1 MSVTAKPASGFRTQ
15 QDETLGKR
23 KKGSVDFYIVSKLL
37 AYVKP
42 FKGLV
47 TGAILLTAGGAILT
61 PLRPWLTKVAID
73 DYIAHGN
80 HKGLAIISIAML
92 VLIVLDGIKQY
103 AATWLTQLIGQKAV
117 YNIRMDIFR
126 HLQRLPIRY
135 FDRNPVG
142 RIITR
147 TTNDVEALD
156 EMLSSG
162 LITIVGDIL
171 QLIFIVVMMFF
182 SDWRLT
188 LVVLSILPAM
198 IYATIAFK
206 NRVRQAFLDVRTHLA
221 RLNSFFQEHITGMK
235 IVQLFAREDAEFTK
249 HSQIN
254 ADHRDANIRTVFYFS
269 IYYPLIEFLSSAA
282 AGLVIWFSA
291 TRIMKADLSVGVVV
305 SFVQYIWLFFRP
317 LQHLSD
323 RFNIMQTAVTSSD
336 RIFRLLEEPVDPEPA
351 DSSVRIPSFRERI
364 LFDNIWFAYDN
375 DNWVLRDISLEIR
388 AGETVAIVGATGSG
402 KTTLINILSRFYP
415 YAKGSVTIDGIE
427 LSDIPGRELRNL
439 VGVVMQD
446 VVLFAGSIRENLCFS
461 DPSIPEEKVRE
472 AASIVGADRF
482 IEKLPGGYD
491 YMIRENGSG
500 LSAGQKQLIA
510 FVRAL
515 LYNPDILVLDEA
527 TSSVDT
533 ETESL
538 IEQATDK
545 LMKHRTSIIIA
556 HRLSTIQHAD
566 RIVVLHKGTIRETG
580 THQELLARRG
590 LYYKLYLLQHPER
603 SIQALASPTPDGQ

>member
-1 MSVTAKPASGFRTQ
+1 MRMGAGAASGFRTQ

-23 KKGSVDFYIVSKLL
+23 KKGSVDRYIIKRLL
-37 AYVKP
+37 GYIKP

-47 TGAILLTAGGAILT
+47 AGAVALTAGGAILT
-61 PLRPWLTKVAID
+61 PLRPWLTRIAID
-73 DYIAHGN
+73 DHIAIGD
-80 HKGLAIISIAML
+80 HKGLAVVSLLML
-92 VLIVLDGIKQY
+92 LVIVLDGVKQY

-117 YNIRMDIFR
+117 YAIRLDIFR

-147 TTNDVEALD
+147 TTNDVEALN

-162 LITIVGDIL
+162 LITIIGDIL
-171 QLIFIVVMMFF
+171 QLLFIVVMMFLT
-182 SDWRLT
+182 DWRLT
-188 LVVLSILPAM
+188 LVVLSILPVM
-198 IYATIAFK
+198 IYSTIFFK
-206 NRVRQAFLDVRTHLA
+206 DKVRQAFLDVRTHLA

-235 IVQLFAREDAEFTK
+235 VVQLFSREEAEFMK
-249 HSQIN
+249 HSAIN
-254 ADHRDANIRTVFYFS
+254 ADHRDANIKTVFYFS
-269 IYYPLIEFLSSAA
+269 IYFPLIEFLSSAA
-282 AGLVIWFSA
+282 AGLVLWFSA
-291 TRIMKADLSVGVVV
+291 TRILQADLSVGVVV
-305 SFVQYIWLFFRP
+305 SFVQFIWLFFRP

-336 RIFRLLEEPVDPEPA
+336 RIFKLLEEPLDPEPTGNA
-351 DSSVRIPSFRERI
+351 KSLASFRDRI
-364 LFDNIWFAYDN
+364 RFDKVWFAYDEG
-375 DNWVLRDISLEIR
+375 NWVLRDISLEIK

-415 YAKGSVTIDGIE
+415 YAKGSVTIDNIE
-427 LSDIPGRELRNL
+427 LRDIPGHDLRKL

-446 VVLFAGSIRENLCFS
+446 VVLFAGSIRENLSFG
-461 DPSIPEEKVRE
+461 DPSISDDKIRD
-472 AASIVGADRF
+472 AARIVGADRF

-491 YMIRENGSG
+491 YRIRENGSG
-500 LSAGQKQLIA
+500 LSAGQKQLLA

-538 IEQATDK
+538 IEQATDR

-566 RIVVLHKGTIRETG
+566 KIVVLHKGTIRETG
-580 THQELLARRG
+580 THQELLAQRG

-603 SIQALASPTPDGQ
+603 SRMEGAA

>member
-1 MSVTAKPASGFRTQ
+1 MRGTANTASGFRTQ

-23 KKGSVDFYIVSKLL
+23 PKGSIDRYIIKKMLG
-37 AYVKP
+37 YIKP

-47 TGAILLTAGGAILT
+47 ATAVLLTAGGAILT
-61 PLRPWLTKVAID
+61 PLRPWLTRIAID
-73 DYIAHGN
+73 EHITKGDLHGL
-80 HKGLAIISIAML
+80 GVISMILLA
-92 VLIVLDGIKQY
+92 VIVLDGVKQY
-103 AATWLTQLIGQKAV
+103 AATWFTQLLGQKAV
-117 YNIRMDIFR
+117 YAIRLDIFR

-147 TTNDVEALD
+147 TTNDVESLN

-162 LITIVGDIL
+162 LITIIGDIL
-171 QLIFIVVMMFF
+171 QLVLIVVMMFL

-188 LVVLSILPAM
+188 LVVLSILPVM
-198 IYATIAFK
+198 IYSTMAFK

-235 IVQLFAREDAEFTK
+235 VVQLFAREEAEFSK
-249 HSQIN
+249 HSAIN
-254 ADHRDANIRTVFYFS
+254 ADHRDANIRSVHYFS
-269 IYYPLIEFLSSAA
+269 IYFPLIEFLSSLA
-282 AGLVIWFSA
+282 AGLVVWFSA
-291 TRIMKADLSVGVVV
+291 SWILTGNLSVGVVV

-323 RFNIMQTAVTSSD
+323 RFNIMQTAITSSD
-336 RIFRLLEEPVDPEPA
+336 RIIKLLEEPLEPEPEEENRKA
-351 DSSVRIPSFRERI
+351 ITSFRDRI
-364 LFDNIWFAYDN
+364 VFDRVWFAYDEN
-375 DNWVLRDISLEIR
+375 HWVLRDISLEIR

-415 YAKGSVTIDGIE
+415 YGKGSVTIDGIE
-427 LSDIPGRELRNL
+427 LSRIPGQDLRKL

-446 VVLFAGSIRENLCFS
+446 VVLFAGSIRENLSFG
-461 DPSIPEEKVRE
+461 DPSISDEKIRD
-472 AASIVGADRF
+472 AARIVGADRF

-491 YMIRENGSG
+491 YRIRENGSG
-500 LSAGQKQLIA
+500 LSAGQKQLLA

-533 ETESL
+533 ETETL
-538 IEQATDK
+538 IEQATDR
-545 LMKHRTSIIIA
+545 LMQHRTSIIIA

-580 THQELLARRG
+580 THQELLAQRG

-603 SIQALASPTPDGQ
+603 GRMEGAA

>member
-1 MSVTAKPASGFRTQ
+1 MKGGGGGGFRTQ
-15 QDETLGKR
+15 QDETLSGKQR
-23 KKGSVDFYIVSKLL
+23 GSVDLYIVRRLFS
-37 AYVKP
+37 YVKP
-42 FKGLV
+42 FKGLI
-47 TGAILLTAGGAILT
+47 TGAVLLTAGGALLG

-73 DYIAHGN
+73 DYIAHGDR
-80 HKGLAIISIAML
+80 HGLAMISIVML
-92 VLIVLDGIKQY
+92 VVVILDGLKQY
-103 AATWLTQLIGQKAV
+103 QSTWLTELIGQKAV
-117 YNIRMDIFR
+117 FNLRMDIFR
-126 HLQRLPIRY
+126 HLQRLPVRY

-162 LITIVGDIL
+162 LITVIGDIL
-171 QLIFIVVMMFF
+171 QLVFIVIMMLW

-188 LVVLSILPAM
+188 LVVMSVLPLM
-198 IYATIAFK
+198 IWSTISFK
-206 NRVRQAFLDVRTHLA
+206 NRVRQAMLDVRTHLA

-235 IVQLFAREDAEFTK
+235 IVQLFGREETEFQR
-249 HSQIN
+249 HAGIN
-254 ADHRDANIRTVFYFS
+254 ADHRDANIRTVFFFS
-269 IYYPLIEFLSSAA
+269 IYYPLIEFMSSTA
-282 AGLVIWFSA
+282 AGLVIWYSA
-291 TRIMKADLSVGVVV
+291 TRIVRADLSVGVVV

-336 RIFRLLEEPVDPEPA
+336 RIFRLLEEPVEPEPDESA
-351 DSSVRIPSFRERI
+351 ARELGKFSDRIV
-364 LFDNIWFAYDN
+364 FDNVSFAYDN
-375 DNWVLRDISLEIR
+375 DNWVLRDISFEIR
-388 AGETVAIVGATGSG
+388 AGQTIAIVGATGSG
-402 KTTLINILSRFYP
+402 KTTIINMLSRFYP
-415 YAKGSVTIDGIE
+415 IRKGSITIDGT
-427 LSDIPGRELRNL
+427 NL
-439 VGVVMQD
+439 QEISSKALHRLIGVVMQD
-446 VVLFAGSIRENLCFS
+446 VILFAGTIRENLCFG
-461 DPSIPEEKVRE
+461 DPSIPDERVRE
-472 AASIVGADRF
+472 AARIVGADRF

-491 YMIRENGSG
+491 YQIRENGSG
-500 LSAGQKQLIA
+500 LSVGQKQLIA

-533 ETESL
+533 ETETL
-538 IEQATDK
+538 IEEATNR

-566 RIVVLHKGTIRETG
+566 RIIVLHKGTIRETG

-603 SIQALASPTPDGQ
+603 SRMEKAG

>member
-1 MSVTAKPASGFRTQ
+1 MHGAMKGGGGGGFRTQ
-15 QDETLGKR
+15 QDETLSGKQR
-23 KKGSVDFYIVSKLL
+23 GSVDLYIVRRLFS
-37 AYVKP
+37 YVKP
-42 FKGLV
+42 FKGLI
-47 TGAILLTAGGAILT
+47 TGAVLLTAGGALLG

-73 DYIAHGN
+73 DYIAHGDR
-80 HKGLAIISIAML
+80 HGLAMISIVML
-92 VLIVLDGIKQY
+92 VVVILDGLKQY
-103 AATWLTQLIGQKAV
+103 QSTWLTELIGQKAV
-117 YNIRMDIFR
+117 FNLRMDIFR
-126 HLQRLPIRY
+126 HLQRLPVRY

-162 LITIVGDIL
+162 LITVIGDIL
-171 QLIFIVVMMFF
+171 QLVFIVIMMLW

-188 LVVLSILPAM
+188 LVVMSVLPLM
-198 IYATIAFK
+198 IWSTISFK
-206 NRVRQAFLDVRTHLA
+206 NRVRQAMLDVRTHLA

-235 IVQLFAREDAEFTK
+235 IVQLFGREETEFQR
-249 HSQIN
+249 HAGIN
-254 ADHRDANIRTVFYFS
+254 ADHRDANIRTVFFFS
-269 IYYPLIEFLSSAA
+269 IYYPLIEFMSSTA
-282 AGLVIWFSA
+282 AGLVIWYSA
-291 TRIMKADLSVGVVV
+291 TRIVRADLSVGVVV

-336 RIFRLLEEPVDPEPA
+336 RIFRLLEEPVEPEPDESA
-351 DSSVRIPSFRERI
+351 ARELGKFSDRIV
-364 LFDNIWFAYDN
+364 FDNVSFAYDN
-375 DNWVLRDISLEIR
+375 DNWVLRDISFEIR
-388 AGETVAIVGATGSG
+388 AGQTIAIVGATGSG
-402 KTTLINILSRFYP
+402 KTTIINMLSRFYP
-415 YAKGSVTIDGIE
+415 IRKGSITIDGT
-427 LSDIPGRELRNL
+427 NL
-439 VGVVMQD
+439 QEISSKALHRLIGVVMQD
-446 VVLFAGSIRENLCFS
+446 VILFAGTIRENLCFG
-461 DPSIPEEKVRE
+461 DPSIPDERVRE
-472 AASIVGADRF
+472 AARIVGADRF

-491 YMIRENGSG
+491 YQIRENGSG
-500 LSAGQKQLIA
+500 LSVGQKQLIA

-533 ETESL
+533 ETETL
-538 IEQATDK
+538 IEEATNR

-566 RIVVLHKGTIRETG
+566 RIIVLHKGTIRETG

-603 SIQALASPTPDGQ
+603 SRMEKAG

>member
-1 MSVTAKPASGFRTQ
+1 MRMGAGAASGFRTQ
-15 QDETLGKR
+15 QDETLGNR
-23 KKGSVDFYIVSKLL
+23 KKGSVDRYIIKRLL
-37 AYVKP
+37 GYIKP
-42 FKGLV
+42 FRGLV
-47 TGAILLTAGGAILT
+47 AGAVALTAAGAILT
-61 PLRPWLTKVAID
+61 PLRPWLTRIAID
-73 DYIAHGN
+73 DHIAIGD
-80 HKGLAIISIAML
+80 HKGLAVVSILML
-92 VLIVLDGIKQY
+92 LVIVLDGVKQY

-117 YNIRMDIFR
+117 YAIRLDIFR

-147 TTNDVEALD
+147 TTNDVEALN

-162 LITIVGDIL
+162 LITIIGDIL
-171 QLIFIVVMMFF
+171 QLLFIVVMMFLT
-182 SDWRLT
+182 DWRLT
-188 LVVLSILPAM
+188 LVVLSILPVM
-198 IYATIAFK
+198 IYSTIFFK
-206 NRVRQAFLDVRTHLA
+206 DRVRQAFLDVRTHLA

-235 IVQLFAREDAEFTK
+235 VVQLFAREEAEFRK
-249 HSQIN
+249 HSAIN
-254 ADHRDANIRTVFYFS
+254 ADHRDANIKTVFYFS
-269 IYYPLIEFLSSAA
+269 IYFPLIEFLSSAA
-282 AGLVIWFSA
+282 AGLVLWFSA
-291 TRIMKADLSVGVVV
+291 TRILQADLSVGVVV
-305 SFVQYIWLFFRP
+305 SFVQFIWLFFRP

-323 RFNIMQTAVTSSD
+323 RFNIMQTAITSSD
-336 RIFRLLEEPVDPEPA
+336 RIFRLLEEPLDPEPA
-351 DSSVRIPSFRERI
+351 ENAHSLDSFRDRI
-364 LFDNIWFAYDN
+364 RFDKVWFAYDEG
-375 DNWVLRDISLEIR
+375 NWVLRDISLDIR

-427 LSDIPGRELRNL
+427 LKDIPGHDLRKL

-446 VVLFAGSIRENLCFS
+446 VVLFAGSIRENLSFG
-461 DPSIPEEKVRE
+461 DPSISDETIHE
-472 AASIVGADRF
+472 AARIVGADRF

-491 YMIRENGSG
+491 YRIRENGSG
-500 LSAGQKQLIA
+500 LSAGQKQLLA

-538 IEQATDK
+538 IEEATDR

-566 RIVVLHKGTIRETG
+566 KIVVLHKGTIRETG
-580 THQELLARRG
+580 THQELLAQRG

-603 SIQALASPTPDGQ
+603 GRLEGAG

>member
-1 MSVTAKPASGFRTQ
+1 MHGAMKGGGGGGFRTQ
-15 QDETLGKR
+15 QDETLSGKQW
-23 KKGSVDFYIVSKLL
+23 GSVDLYIVKRLFS
-37 AYVKP
+37 YVKP
-42 FKGLV
+42 FKGLI
-47 TGAILLTAGGAILT
+47 TGAVLLTAGGALLG

-73 DYIAHGN
+73 DYIAHGDR
-80 HKGLAIISIAML
+80 HGLAMISIVML
-92 VLIVLDGIKQY
+92 VVVVLDGLKQY
-103 AATWLTQLIGQKAV
+103 QSTWLTELIGQKAV
-117 YNIRMDIFR
+117 FNLRMDIFR
-126 HLQRLPIRY
+126 HLQRLPVRY

-162 LITIVGDIL
+162 LITVIGDIL
-171 QLIFIVVMMFF
+171 QLVFIVIMMFW

-188 LVVLSILPAM
+188 FVVLSVLPLM
-198 IYATIAFK
+198 IWSTISFK
-206 NRVRQAFLDVRTHLA
+206 NRVRQAMLDVRTHLA

-235 IVQLFAREDAEFTK
+235 IVQLFGREETEFQR
-249 HSQIN
+249 HAGIN
-254 ADHRDANIRTVFYFS
+254 ADHRDANIRTVFFFS
-269 IYYPLIEFLSSAA
+269 IYYPLIEFMSSTA
-282 AGLVIWFSA
+282 AGLVIWYSA
-291 TRIMKADLSVGVVV
+291 TRIVRADLSVGVVV

-336 RIFRLLEEPVDPEPA
+336 RIFRLLEEPVEPEPDESA
-351 DSSVRIPSFRERI
+351 ARELGKFSDRIV
-364 LFDNIWFAYDN
+364 FDNVSFAYDN
-375 DNWVLRDISLEIR
+375 DNWVLRDISFEIR
-388 AGETVAIVGATGSG
+388 AGQTIAIVGATGSG
-402 KTTLINILSRFYP
+402 KTTIINMLSRFYP
-415 YAKGSVTIDGIE
+415 IRKGSITIDGTN
-427 LSDIPGRELRNL
+427 LRDISSKALHRLI
-439 VGVVMQD
+439 GVVMQD
-446 VVLFAGSIRENLCFS
+446 VILFAGTIRENLCFG
-461 DPSIPEEKVRE
+461 DPSIPDERVRE
-472 AASIVGADRF
+472 AARIVGADRF

-491 YMIRENGSG
+491 YRIRENGSG
-500 LSAGQKQLIA
+500 LSVGQKQLIA

-533 ETESL
+533 ETETL
-538 IEQATDK
+538 IEEATNR

-566 RIVVLHKGTIRETG
+566 RIIVLHKGTIRETG

-603 SIQALASPTPDGQ
+603 SRMENAG

>member
-1 MSVTAKPASGFRTQ
+1 MSATAKPASGFRTQ
-15 QDETLGKR
+15 QDETLGNR
-23 KKGSVDFYIVSKLL
+23 KKGSVDLYIVKRLL
-37 AYVKP
+37 AYIKP
-42 FKGLV
+42 FKGLI
-47 TGAILLTAGGAILT
+47 TGAVLLTAGGAILT

-73 DYIAHGN
+73 DYIVHGD
-80 HKGLAIISIAML
+80 HKGLAVISLAML
-92 VLIVLDGIKQY
+92 VLIVLDGFKQY
-103 AATWLTQLIGQKAV
+103 AATWLTTLIGQKAV
-117 YNIRMDIFR
+117 YNLRMDIFR

-162 LITIVGDIL
+162 LITIIGDIL
-171 QLIFIVVMMFF
+171 QLVFIVIMMFW

-235 IVQLFAREDAEFTK
+235 IVQLFAREDAEFLK
-249 HSQIN
+249 HSEIN

-351 DSSVRIPSFRERI
+351 DASVRIPSLRDRI
-364 LFDNIWFAYDN
+364 VFDNVWFAYDN
-375 DNWVLRDISLEIR
+375 ENWVLRDISLEIK

-427 LSDIPGRELRNL
+427 LKDITGRELRNL

-446 VVLFAGSIRENLCFS
+446 VVLFAGSIRENLCFG
-461 DPSIPEEKVRE
+461 DPSISDERVM
-472 AASIVGADRF
+472 AAARTVGADRF

-538 IEQATDK
+538 IEEATDK

-566 RIVVLHKGTIRETG
+566 RIIVLHKGTIRETG

-603 SIQALASPTPDGQ
+603 SIQALANPQTDGH

>member
-1 MSVTAKPASGFRTQ
+1 MGTTAKPSAGFRTQ
-15 QDETLGKR
+15 QDETLSGKQ
-23 KKGSVDFYIVSKLL
+23 KGSLDLYIVRRLL
-37 AYVKP
+37 GYITP
-42 FKGLV
+42 FKGLIA
-47 TGAILLTAGGAILT
+47 GAVVLTAGGAVLG
-61 PLRPWLTKVAID
+61 PLRPWLTRIAID
-73 DYIAHGN
+73 DYIRRGDRH
-80 HKGLAIISIAML
+80 GLAIVSLAML
-92 VLIVLDGIKQY
+92 AVVVLDGLKQY
-103 AATWLTQLIGQKAV
+103 QATWLTGLIGQKAV
-117 YNIRMDIFR
+117 FNLRMDIFR

-142 RIITR
+142 RLITR

-171 QLIFIVVMMFF
+171 QLAFIVVMMFA

-188 LVVLSILPAM
+188 FVVLSVLPLM
-198 IYATIAFK
+198 IWATIAFK

-235 IVQLFAREDAEFTK
+235 VVQLFGREENEFRL
-249 HSQIN
+249 HAGIN

-269 IYYPLIEFLSSAA
+269 IYYPLIEFLSSIT
-282 AGLVIWFSA
+282 AGLVVWYSA
-291 TRIMKADLSVGVVV
+291 TRILKADLTVGVVV

-323 RFNIMQTAVTSSD
+323 RFNILQTAVTSSD
-336 RIFRLLEEPVDPEPA
+336 RIFRLLEEPVEPEPA
-351 DSSVRIPSFRERI
+351 ESGATALQRFTDRI
-364 LFDNIWFAYDN
+364 LFDNVSFAYDG
-375 DNWVLRDISLEIR
+375 DNLVLRDISFEIR
-388 AGETVAIVGATGSG
+388 AGQTVAIVGATGSG

-415 YAKGSVTIDGIE
+415 IQKGRVTIDGVDLAE
-427 LSDIPGRELRNL
+427 IPGPALRRL
-439 VGVVMQD
+439 IGVVMQD
-446 VVLFAGSIRENLCFS
+446 VILFTGTVRENLCFG
-461 DPSIPEEKVRE
+461 DPSISDERVME
-472 AASIVGADRF
+472 AARVVGADRF

-491 YMIRENGSG
+491 YRIRENGSG
-500 LSAGQKQLIA
+500 LSVGQKQLIA

-515 LYNPDILVLDEA
+515 IYNPDILVLDEA

-538 IEQATDK
+538 IEQATER

-556 HRLSTIQHAD
+556 HRLSTVQHAD
-566 RIVVLHKGTIRETG
+566 RIIVLHKGTIRETG

-590 LYYKLYLLQHPER
+590 LYHKLYLLQHPER
-603 SIQALASPTPDGQ
+603 SRAEGGE

>member
-1 MSVTAKPASGFRTQ
+1 MSTAAKTAKGFRTQ

-23 KKGSVDFYIVSKLL
+23 KKGSVDRYIIVRLL
-37 AYVKP
+37 NYIKP
-42 FKGLV
+42 FKGLIA
-47 TGAILLTAGGAILT
+47 GAVALTAGGAILT
-61 PLRPWLTKVAID
+61 PLRPWLTRIAID
-73 DYIAHGN
+73 DHIAKGD
-80 HKGLAIISIAML
+80 HKGLAVVSLLML
-92 VLIVLDGIKQY
+92 LVIVLDGVKQY

-117 YNIRMDIFR
+117 YNLRMDIFR

-147 TTNDVEALD
+147 TTNDVEALN

-162 LITIVGDIL
+162 MITIIGDIL
-171 QLIFIVVMMFF
+171 TLVFIVAMMLL

-188 LVVLSILPAM
+188 LVALSILPVM
-198 IYATIAFK
+198 IYSTIWFK
-206 NRVRQAFLDVRTHLA
+206 DKVRQAFLDVRTHLA

-235 IVQLFAREDAEFTK
+235 VVQLFSREEAEFLK
-249 HSQIN
+249 HSEIN
-254 ADHRDANIRTVFYFS
+254 ADHRDANIKTVFYFS

-282 AGLVIWFSA
+282 AGLVLWFSA
-291 TRIMKADLSVGVVV
+291 TRIMKADLSIGVVV

-323 RFNIMQTAVTSSD
+323 RFNIMQNAVTSSD
-336 RIFRLLEEPVDPEPA
+336 RIFKLLEEPLDPEPTGNA
-351 DSSVRIPSFRERI
+351 KSITSFRDRI
-364 LFDNIWFAYDN
+364 RFDKVWFAYDEG
-375 DNWVLRDISLEIR
+375 NWVLRDISLEIR

-427 LSDIPGRELRNL
+427 LRDIPGHELRKL

-446 VVLFAGSIRENLCFS
+446 VVLFAGSIRENLSFG
-461 DPSIPEEKVRE
+461 DPSISDEKIRE
-472 AASIVGADRF
+472 AARIVGADRF

-491 YMIRENGSG
+491 YRIRENGSG
-500 LSAGQKQLIA
+500 LSAGQKQLLA

-538 IEQATDK
+538 IEQATDR

-566 RIVVLHKGTIRETG
+566 KIVVLHKGTIRETG
-580 THQELLARRG
+580 THQELLAQRG

-603 SIQALASPTPDGQ
+603 SRMEGAA

>member
-1 MSVTAKPASGFRTQ
+1 MSNAVKSASGFRTQ
-15 QDETLGKR
+15 QDETLGGQ
-23 KKGSVDFYIVSKLL
+23 KKGSIDLYIIARLFD
-37 AYVKP
+37 YIKP
-42 FKGLV
+42 FKGLIA
-47 TGAILLTAGGAILT
+47 GAVLLTAGGAVLT
-61 PLRPWLTKVAID
+61 PLRPWLTRIAID
-73 DYIAHGN
+73 DHIVRGD
-80 HKGLAIISIAML
+80 HKGLAMISLLML
-92 VLIVLDGIKQY
+92 GVIVLDGVKQY

-117 YNIRMDIFR
+117 FNLRMDIFR
-126 HLQRLPIRY
+126 HLQHLPVRY

-162 LITIVGDIL
+162 LITIIGDIL
-171 QLIFIVVMMFF
+171 QLIFIVAMMLLT
-182 SDWRLT
+182 DWRLT
-188 LVVLSILPAM
+188 FVVLSILPAM
-198 IYATIAFK
+198 IYATLFFK

-235 IVQLFAREDAEFTK
+235 IVQLFAREDAEFMK
-249 HSQIN
+249 YSRIN
-254 ADHRDANIRTVFYFS
+254 ADHRDANIKSVFYFS
-269 IYYPLIEFLSSAA
+269 IYFPLIEFMSSAA
-282 AGLVIWFSA
+282 AGLVVWFSA
-291 TRIMKADLSVGVVV
+291 TRILNADLSVGIIV
-305 SFVQYIWLFFRP
+305 SFVQYVWLFFRP

-336 RIFRLLEEPVDPEPA
+336 RIFRLLEEPLDPEPGENA
-351 DSSVRIPSFRERI
+351 RHLTSLRKNII
-364 LFDNIWFAYDN
+364 FDKVWFAYDEN
-375 DNWVLRDISLEIR
+375 NWVLRDISLEIR

-415 YAKGSVTIDGIE
+415 YTKGSVTIDGIE
-427 LSDIPGRELRNL
+427 LKNITGRELRKL

-446 VVLFAGSIRENLCFS
+446 VVLFAGSIRENLCFG
-461 DPSIPEEKVRE
+461 DPSIPENKIVE
-472 AASIVGADRF
+472 AARIVGADRF
-482 IEKLPGGYD
+482 IEKLPGKYD
-491 YMIRENGSG
+491 YRIRENGSG
-500 LSAGQKQLIA
+500 LSAGQKQLLA

-538 IEQATDK
+538 IEEATDK

-566 RIVVLHKGTIRETG
+566 RIIVLHKGTIRETG
-580 THQELLARRG
+580 THQELLAQKG

-603 SIQALASPTPDGQ
+603 GKAMSNEQ

>member
-1 MSVTAKPASGFRTQ
+1 MRMGAGAASGFRTQ
-15 QDETLGKR
+15 QDETLGNR
-23 KKGSVDFYIVSKLL
+23 KKGSVDRYIIKRLL
-37 AYVKP
+37 GYIKP
-42 FKGLV
+42 FRGLV
-47 TGAILLTAGGAILT
+47 AGAVALTAAGAILT
-61 PLRPWLTKVAID
+61 PLRPWLTRIAID
-73 DYIAHGN
+73 DHIAIGD
-80 HKGLAIISIAML
+80 HKGLAVVSILML
-92 VLIVLDGIKQY
+92 LVIVLDGVKQY

-117 YNIRMDIFR
+117 YAIRLDIFR

-147 TTNDVEALD
+147 TTNDVEALN

-162 LITIVGDIL
+162 LITIIGDIL
-171 QLIFIVVMMFF
+171 QLLFIVVMMFLT
-182 SDWRLT
+182 DWRLT
-188 LVVLSILPAM
+188 LVVLSILPVM
-198 IYATIAFK
+198 IYSTIFFK
-206 NRVRQAFLDVRTHLA
+206 DRVRQAFLDVRTHLA

-235 IVQLFAREDAEFTK
+235 VVQLFAREEAEFRK
-249 HSQIN
+249 HSAIN
-254 ADHRDANIRTVFYFS
+254 ADHRDANIKTVFYFS
-269 IYYPLIEFLSSAA
+269 IYFPLIEFLSSAA
-282 AGLVIWFSA
+282 AGLVLWFSA
-291 TRIMKADLSVGVVV
+291 TRILQADLSVGVVV
-305 SFVQYIWLFFRP
+305 SFVQFIWLFFRP

-323 RFNIMQTAVTSSD
+323 RFNIMQTAITSSD
-336 RIFRLLEEPVDPEPA
+336 RIFRLLEEPLDPEPA
-351 DSSVRIPSFRERI
+351 ESARSLDAFRDRIR
-364 LFDNIWFAYDN
+364 FDQVWFAYDEG
-375 DNWVLRDISLEIR
+375 NWVLRDISLDIR

-427 LSDIPGRELRNL
+427 LKDIPGHDLRKL

-446 VVLFAGSIRENLCFS
+446 VVLFAGSIRENLSFG
-461 DPSIPEEKVRE
+461 DPSISDETIHE
-472 AASIVGADRF
+472 AARIVGADRF

-491 YMIRENGSG
+491 YRIRENGSG
-500 LSAGQKQLIA
+500 LSAGQKQLLA

-538 IEQATDK
+538 IEQATDR

-566 RIVVLHKGTIRETG
+566 KIVVLHKGTIRETG
-580 THQELLARRG
+580 THQELLAQRG

-603 SIQALASPTPDGQ
+603 GRMDGAG

>member
-1 MSVTAKPASGFRTQ
+1 MSTAAKPATGFRTQ
-15 QDETLGKR
+15 QDETLDSK
-23 KKGSVDFYIVSKLL
+23 KKGSVDLYIISRLFD
-37 AYVKP
+37 YIKP

-47 TGAILLTAGGAILT
+47 AGAVVLTAAGAILT
-61 PLRPWLTKVAID
+61 PLRPWLTRIAID
-73 DYIAHGN
+73 DHITRGDQ
-80 HKGLAIISIAML
+80 KGLVVISLLML
-92 VLIVLDGIKQY
+92 VVILLDGFKQY

-126 HLQRLPIRY
+126 HLQRLPVRY

-147 TTNDVEALD
+147 TTNDVEALN

-162 LITIVGDIL
+162 LITIIGDIL
-171 QLIFIVVMMFF
+171 QLLFIVAMMLL

-206 NRVRQAFLDVRTHLA
+206 NRVRQAFLDVRTYLA
-221 RLNSFFQEHITGMK
+221 HLNSFFQEHITGMK
-235 IVQLFAREDAEFTK
+235 IVQLFSREEAEFMK
-249 HSQIN
+249 HSAIN

-269 IYYPLIEFLSSAA
+269 IYFPLIEFLSSAA

-291 TRIMKADLSVGVVV
+291 SRIMNADLSVGVVV

-323 RFNIMQTAVTSSD
+323 RFNIMQTAITSSD
-336 RIFRLLEEPVDPEPA
+336 RIFRLLEEPLDPEPA
-351 DSSVRIPSFRERI
+351 ENATNISSFRDRI
-364 LFDNIWFAYDN
+364 LFDKVWFAYDEG
-375 DNWVLRDISLEIR
+375 NWVLRDISLEIR
-388 AGETVAIVGATGSG
+388 SGETVAIVGATGSG

-415 YAKGSVTIDGIE
+415 YSKGSVTIDGTE
-427 LSDIPGRELRNL
+427 LRDIPGHQLRKL

-446 VVLFAGSIRENLCFS
+446 VVLFAGSIRENLCFG
-461 DPSIPEEKVRE
+461 DPSIPEKKIRE

-491 YMIRENGSG
+491 YPIRENGSG

-533 ETESL
+533 ETEAL
-538 IEQATDK
+538 IEQATDR
-545 LMKHRTSIIIA
+545 LMKHRTAIIIA

-566 RIVVLHKGTIRETG
+566 KIVVLHRGTIRETG
-580 THQELLARRG
+580 THQELLAQRG

-603 SIQALASPTPDGQ
+603 SRLEGAA

>member
-1 MSVTAKPASGFRTQ
+1 MRGTANTASGFRTQ

-23 KKGSVDFYIVSKLL
+23 KKGSVDRYIIKRMLG
-37 AYVKP
+37 YIKP

-47 TGAILLTAGGAILT
+47 AASVLLTAGGAILT
-61 PLRPWLTKVAID
+61 PLRPWLTRIAID
-73 DYIAHGN
+73 DHITKGDLHGL
-80 HKGLAIISIAML
+80 GVISMILLA
-92 VLIVLDGIKQY
+92 VIVLDGFKQY
-103 AATWLTQLIGQKAV
+103 AATWFTQLLGQKAV
-117 YNIRMDIFR
+117 YAIRLDIFR

-147 TTNDVEALD
+147 TTNDVESLN

-162 LITIVGDIL
+162 LITIIGDIL
-171 QLIFIVVMMFF
+171 QLLLIVVMMFL

-188 LVVLSILPAM
+188 LVVLSILPVM
-198 IYATIAFK
+198 IYSTMAFK
-206 NRVRQAFLDVRTHLA
+206 NRVRQAFTDVRTHLA

-235 IVQLFAREDAEFTK
+235 VVQLFAREEAEFAK
-249 HSQIN
+249 HSAIN
-254 ADHRDANIRTVFYFS
+254 ADHRDANIRSVHYFS
-269 IYYPLIEFLSSAA
+269 IYFPLIEFLSSLA
-282 AGLVIWFSA
+282 AGLVVWFSA
-291 TRIMKADLSVGVVV
+291 SWVLKGSLSVGVVV

-323 RFNIMQTAVTSSD
+323 RFNIMQTAITSSD
-336 RIFRLLEEPVDPEPA
+336 RIIKLLEEPLEPEPEEENRSVINGFH
-351 DSSVRIPSFRERI
+351 DSIV
-364 LFDNIWFAYDN
+364 FDKVWFAYN
-375 DNWVLRDISLEIR
+375 ENHWVLQDISLEIK

-402 KTTLINILSRFYP
+402 KTTLTNILSRFYP
-415 YAKGSVTIDGIE
+415 YEKGSVTIDGIE
-427 LSDIPGRELRNL
+427 LSRIPGHQLRKL

-446 VVLFAGSIRENLCFS
+446 VVLFAGTIRENLSFG
-461 DPSIPEEKVRE
+461 DPSISDEKIRE
-472 AASIVGADRF
+472 AARTVGANRF

-491 YMIRENGSG
+491 YRIRENGSG
-500 LSAGQKQLIA
+500 LSAGQKQLLA

-533 ETESL
+533 ETETL
-538 IEQATDK
+538 IEQATDR
-545 LMKHRTSIIIA
+545 LMQHRTSIIIA

-566 RIVVLHKGTIRETG
+566 RILVLHKGTIRETG
-580 THQELLARRG
+580 THQELLAQRG

-603 SIQALASPTPDGQ
+603 GRMEGAA

>member
-1 MSVTAKPASGFRTQ
+1 MAATAKPSTGFRTQ
-15 QDETLGKR
+15 QDETLGSR
-23 KKGSVDFYIVSKLL
+23 KEGSLDLYIVRRLL
-37 AYVKP
+37 GYITP

-47 TGAILLTAGGAILT
+47 AGAVALTAGGAILG
-61 PLRPWLTKVAID
+61 PLRPWLTRIAID
-73 DYIAHGN
+73 DYIRQGDRH
-80 HKGLAIISIAML
+80 GLAVVSLVML
-92 VLIVLDGIKQY
+92 AVVVLDGLKQY
-103 AATWLTQLIGQKAV
+103 QATWLTGLIGQKAV
-117 YNIRMDIFR
+117 FNLRMDIFR

-142 RIITR
+142 RLITR

-162 LITIVGDIL
+162 VITIVGDIL
-171 QLIFIVVMMFF
+171 QLVFIVVMMFL

-188 LVVLSILPAM
+188 FVVLSLLPLM
-198 IYATIAFK
+198 IWATIAFK

-235 IVQLFAREDAEFTK
+235 VVQLFGREEHEYRLHAG
-249 HSQIN
+249 IN

-269 IYYPLIEFLSSAA
+269 IYYPLIEFLSSAT
-282 AGLVIWFSA
+282 AGLVVWYGA
-291 TRIMKADLSVGVVV
+291 TRILKAELTVGVVV

-323 RFNIMQTAVTSSD
+323 RFNVLQTAVTSSD
-336 RIFRLLEEPVDPEPA
+336 RIFRLLEEPVEPEPA
-351 DSSVRIPSFRERI
+351 DGGAKSLPGFTGRII
-364 LFDNIWFAYDN
+364 FDNVSFAYDG
-375 DNWVLRDISLEIR
+375 DNLVLRDISFEIR
-388 AGETVAIVGATGSG
+388 AGQTVAIVGATGSG

-415 YAKGSVTIDGIE
+415 ISRGRVTIDGVDLEE
-427 LSDIPGRELRNL
+427 LSGQSLRRL
-439 VGVVMQD
+439 IGIVMQE
-446 VVLFAGSIRENLCFS
+446 VVLFTGTVRENLCFG
-461 DPSIPEEKVRE
+461 DPSIPEERIRE
-472 AASIVGADRF
+472 AARIVGADRF

-491 YMIRENGSG
+491 YRIRENGSG
-500 LSAGQKQLIA
+500 LSVGQKQLIA

-515 LYNPDILVLDEA
+515 LYDPEILVLDEA

-538 IEQATDK
+538 IEEATGR

-556 HRLSTIQHAD
+556 HRLSTVQHAD
-566 RIVVLHKGTIRETG
+566 RIIVLHKGTIRETG

-590 LYYKLYLLQHPER
+590 LYHKLYLLQHPER
-603 SIQALASPTPDGQ
+603 SRAEGDDA

>member
-1 MSVTAKPASGFRTQ
+1 MGNEKKAAAGFRTQ
-15 QDETLGKR
+15 QDETLGAGQR
-23 KKGSVDFYIVSKLL
+23 GSVDLYIVRRLL
-37 AYVKP
+37 GYLKP

-47 TGAILLTAGGAILT
+47 TGAVLLTAVGSILG

-73 DYIAHGN
+73 DHISRGDQQ
-80 HKGLAIISIAML
+80 GLALISIALL
-92 VLIVLDGIKQY
+92 VVVVLDGLKQY
-103 AATWLTQLIGQKAV
+103 QSTWLTGLIGQKAV
-117 YNIRMDIFR
+117 FNLRMDIFR

-142 RIITR
+142 RVITR

-162 LITIVGDIL
+162 LITIIGDLL
-171 QLIFIVVMMFF
+171 QVVFIVVMMFLI
-182 SDWRLT
+182 DWRLT
-188 LVVLSILPAM
+188 LLVLSVLPFM
-198 IYATIAFK
+198 IWSTIAFK

-235 IVQLFAREDAEFTK
+235 IVQLFGREEIEFRR
-249 HSQIN
+249 HAAIN

-269 IYYPLIEFLSSAA
+269 IYFPLIEFLSSLA
-282 AGLVIWFSA
+282 AGLVVWYSA
-291 TRIMKADLSVGVVV
+291 TRVVHADLSVGTVV

-323 RFNIMQTAVTSSD
+323 RFNVMQTAITSSD
-336 RIFRLLEEPVDPEPA
+336 RIFRLLEERPEPEPEPGTA
-351 DSSVRIPSFRERI
+351 TDLQEFTDRIRFTGVS
-364 LFDNIWFAYDN
+364 FAYDEE
-375 DNWVLRDISLEIR
+375 NWVLRDIDLEIR
-388 AGETVAIVGATGSG
+388 AGQTVAIVGATGSG

-415 YAKGSVTIDGIE
+415 IRKGSVTIDGIE
-427 LSDIPGRELRNL
+427 LSRIPGPLLRKRI
-439 VGVVMQD
+439 GVVMQD
-446 VVLFAGSIRENLCFS
+446 VVLFSGTIRENLSFG
-461 DPSIPEEKVRE
+461 DPSVTEERIRE
-472 AASIVGADRF
+472 AARVVGADRF

-491 YMIRENGSG
+491 YRIRENGSG

-538 IEQATDK
+538 IEAATER
-545 LMKHRTSIIIA
+545 LMKHRTAIIIA
-556 HRLSTIQHAD
+556 HRLSTVQHAD
-566 RIVVLHKGTIRETG
+566 RIIVLHKGTIRETG
-580 THQELLARRG
+580 THQELLARKG

-603 SIQALASPTPDGQ
+603 SRLNGT